1 MYFLKIENWC
11 PGLNQDLG
19 CPMGRLSQSSI
30 GKLIYHSQT
39 SLIFIRIQTNNFWL
53 EKSVPMMLN
62 NLNMNS
68 EEYLDI

>member
-1 MYFLKIENWC
+1 M
-11 PGLNQDLG
+11 G
-19 CPMGRLSQSSI
+19 CLSQSSI